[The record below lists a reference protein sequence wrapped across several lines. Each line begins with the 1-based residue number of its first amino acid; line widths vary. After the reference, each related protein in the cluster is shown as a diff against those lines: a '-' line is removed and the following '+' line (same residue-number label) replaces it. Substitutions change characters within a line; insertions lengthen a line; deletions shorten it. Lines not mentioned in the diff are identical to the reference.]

1 MAPFEA
7 RTRLEL
13 PPMHPAIMQYLHP
26 ADLKDQRVLVL
37 GLGAFGGGAGC
48 ARALVSLGAHVT
60 VTDLRPAD
68 ALKEGIAALDGLP
81 ISFALGGHSTEL
93 FEDAE
98 VVVVNPA
105 VPSEAKWLQVAQ
117 DCDCKLTTEVNLA
130 IAAAAQLPAIAIT
143 GTNGKSTC
151 AALTAH
157 LLEGMPGTTVLSGN
171 LGGSLLEA
179 VLPLQDGDRLVIELS
194 SFQTERLVAPKGWPQ
209 VVVLTHLGTDH
220 LDRHHTVGQYWQ
232 AKRRLLEYQD
242 EHGSFLLPVD
252 CENATQWQKEA
263 HGTALQLRPEALPDF
278 GLTTADLPF
287 SEPYRLPSLL
297 AALHAARL
305 LGMDDEMIRQRTR
318 SFPGLPYRMAR
329 FTDPHGRNIIDNAVA
344 THPDPT
350 AAALKDLQG
359 EVVLLAGGKDKGLDL
374 SELVETCKRCAR
386 LYFYGQGGNRLAKE
400 CQAAGLPSAWS
411 EHFEDAATK
420 ALQSGGNSEFLL
432 FSPTFSSYDEFRN
445 FRDRAELFHSLCA
458 RVCVRKEETGRTS
471 ATTETR

>member
-1 MAPFEA
+1 MRPVTME
-7 RTRLEL
+7 
-13 PPMHPAIMQYLHP
+13 YLHP
-26 ADLKDQRVLVL
+26 ADLKDQKVLVL

-48 ARALVSLGAHVT
+48 ARALVSLGALVT
-60 VTDLRPAD
+60 VTDLRPVE
-68 ALKEGIAALDGLP
+68 ALAEGVQALEGLP
-81 ISFALGGHSTEL
+81 ITFALGGHHQQL
-93 FEDAE
+93 FEDAD

-117 DCDCKLTTEVNLA
+117 DCGCKLTTEVNLA
-130 IAAAAQLPAIAIT
+130 IAAAAHLPAVAIT

-179 VLPLQDGDRLVIELS
+179 VLPLQQGDRLVIELS

-220 LDRHHTVGQYWQ
+220 LDRHHTVPQYWR

-242 EHGSFLLPVD
+242 EHGHLLLPVD
-252 CENATQWQKEA
+252 CENATEWQKEA
-263 HGTALQLRPEALPDF
+263 HGTALQLIAEALPDF

-305 LGMDDEMIRQRTR
+305 LGMEDELIRQRTR

-329 FTDPHGRNIIDNAVA
+329 FQDPHGRNIIDNAVA

-359 EVVLLAGGKDKGLDL
+359 EIVLLAGGKDKGLDL
-374 SELVETCKRCAR
+374 SELIEACARCTR
-386 LYFYGQGGNRLAKE
+386 LYFYGEGGARLAKE
-400 CQAAGLPSAWS
+400 CQAAGLPSTWT
-411 EHFEDAATK
+411 EHFKDSATK
-420 ALQSGGNSEFLL
+420 ALQSLGNREFLL

-458 RVCVRKEETGRTS
+458 GVCVGKEETGRTTA
-471 ATTETR
+471 ATENR